1 LHVSTADLSVA
12 RPAAARR
19 PGLRGTLARHPE
31 LVKIGMDA
39 TMLALGILTAT
50 LASLAAHIPVAPLPV
65 LILYP
70 LVILGLFKVRRI
82 YAPRLRVEMLDDL
95 RQILALTALSA
106 MAIVSVRALANDDEP
121 YLTPQSIRLWLFTAL
136 FLSLGHLGRSWLQ
149 RQAWMHGEAA
159 RPTLIIGAGTVGRRV
174 AKRLLQHPECGLKP
188 VGFLDKD
195 PLDEGVPGT
204 EHLHILGASWDLDRA
219 IAEYDVRHVI
229 VTFSKAPHSVL
240 LGVIDRCQELGLTVS
255 VVPRLFEKVSA
266 RGNLDHFGGLPVFTI
281 DWTDPKGAQFG
292 LKYAADR
299 VLAASGLLLTLPF
312 LLLGALAVRVSMGR
326 PIFYRQTR
334 VGLDG
339 KVFEIVKFRSMKP
352 AAGDGAEEVPNGSS
366 SDGDESHRLTR
377 VGAFLRR
384 ASIDELPQLWN
395 VLRGEMSLVGPR
407 PERPEF
413 VQVFERHVYR
423 YGDRHRVK
431 SGMTGWAQVHGKGRG
446 NDRFSQDA
454 LSDRVE
460 WDNYYIEN
468 WSLWLDMKIVL
479 MTVAAVFRFRQT

>member
-1 LHVSTADLSVA
+1 
-12 RPAAARR
+12 
-19 PGLRGTLARHPE
+19 
-31 LVKIGMDA
+31 
-39 TMLALGILTAT
+39 MLALGILTAA
-50 LASLAAHIPVAPLPV
+50 LASVAAHIPVAPLSV

-70 LVILGLFKVRRI
+70 LVILGLFKIKRL
-82 YAPRLRVEMLDDL
+82 YSPKLRVELLDDL
-95 RQILALTALSA
+95 RQILALTALA
-106 MAIVSVRALANDDEP
+106 TMAIVSVRALANDDES
-121 YLTPQSIRLWLFTAL
+121 YLTAQSIRLWLFTAL
-136 FLSLGHLGRSWLQ
+136 FLCLGHIGRSWLQ
-149 RQAWMHGEAA
+149 RQAWMHGESA
-159 RPTLIIGAGTVGRRV
+159 RPTLIIGAGSVGRRV

-188 VGFLDKD
+188 VGFLDKE

-219 IAEYDVRHVI
+219 VTEYGVRHVI
-229 VTFSKAPHSVL
+229 VTFSTAPHGVL
-240 LGVIDRCQELGLTVS
+240 LGMIERCHELGLTVS

-312 LLLGALAVRVSMGR
+312 LLLGAVAVRISMGS
-326 PIFYRQTR
+326 PVFYRQTR

-339 KVFEIVKFRSMKP
+339 KVFEIVKFRSMRP
-352 AAGDGAEEVPNGSS
+352 ATPGAEEAPNGSS
-366 SDGDESHRLTR
+366 STDDSDRLTR

-384 ASIDELPQLWN
+384 TSIDELPQLWN
-395 VLRGEMSLVGPR
+395 VLKGEMSLVGPR

-413 VQVFERHVYR
+413 VEVFERHVYR

-446 NDRFSQDA
+446 NDRFSQDE

-468 WSLWLDMKIVL
+468 WSLWLDVKILL
-479 MTVAAVFRFRQT
+479 MTVAAVFRFRQA